1 MTGEAIEVGMD
12 VLKAQ
17 PCPLCGAIGPEPCGR
32 RAAPM
37 AALCPVRRLAV
48 QRPIPRRDPSPPQAP
63 MTLEEMR
70 EAYTTPEGA

>member
-1 MTGEAIEVGMD
+1 MTDEAIEVGMD

-17 PCPLCGAIGPEPCGR
+17 PCPLCGAIGPEPCGK

-48 QRPIPRRDPSPPQAP
+48 QKPVHRRDVGHDAP

-70 EAYTTPEGA
+70 AAYTTPEGA